1 MNKSLISII
10 LAIGV
15 MGIAGSCKK
24 ENQPRIDSSVIGHP
38 RILLLEG
45 EEQQIHD
52 LIESDEAWKKM
63 HLAILE
69 ECDSI
74 LEEPHLQ
81 RVMVGYRLLGTSRE
95 LLRRVFYLSY
105 AYRMTEDVR
114 YLLKAKAEM
123 VGVSMFTDWNP
134 SHFLDVAEM
143 TMGMAIGYDWLYADL
158 SPYNR
163 EVIMEAILTKGIN
176 PSLYSQYTW
185 WITSP
190 MNWNQVCNA
199 GMVYGALAL
208 QESYPDLANEIID
221 RAFQSI
227 PIAMEAYQ
235 PDGIYPEGYTYWGY
249 GTSFNVFF
257 LSAVEKVLGTDRGLL
272 TSTPGI
278 LESGHFL
285 KHMLTPTGG
294 SFSWSDCKT
303 GSNLNTAMFWI
314 ADRSNDPTMLWS
326 EKRFLELGDYSSFMD
341 IRTLPA
347 LMIWAKDIPLSNIEE
362 PEEKFWMGQ
371 GPNPVAMMRSSWTDP
386 GAVYL
391 GFKAGTPRVTH
402 GHMDIGSFIMEA
414 EGRRWATDLGNQNYE
429 SLESLGMNIFG
440 TNQDAERWTIFR
452 MATYSHNVLI
462 IDDQQQQVSGYAKI
476 DKYSDAEEFMYSISD
491 ISTVYNNQLKKAMRG
506 VGIKDGKF
514 TVIRDEIETLDK
526 STLVRWNMVTSAQVE
541 LENKEAILTDDGKTL
556 CLKVLGPDNIEMKT
570 WSTAPT
576 NNYDAENPG
585 TIMVGFECDV
595 PANTNQAFEVILV
608 PQSHESEA
616 AFLNITLDEW

>member
-1 MNKSLISII
+1 VRLIRII
-10 LAIGV
+10 VAITV
-15 MGIAGSCKK
+15 IGIAGSCKK
-24 ENQPRIDSSVIGHP
+24 ENQSPIDSSIVGHP
-38 RILLLEG
+38 RILLFEG
-45 EEQQIHD
+45 EEEQIHD

-74 LEEPHLQ
+74 LEKPQLQ
-81 RVMVGYRLLGTSRE
+81 RVMVGRRLLGTSRE
-95 LLRRVFYLSY
+95 LLQRVFYLSY

-158 SPYNR
+158 SLFNR
-163 EVIMEAILTKGIN
+163 EIIMEAILTKGIN
-176 PSLYSQYTW
+176 PSMYSQYTW
-185 WITSP
+185 WLTSP

-235 PDGIYPEGYTYWGY
+235 PDGVYPEGYTYWGY
-249 GTSFNVFF
+249 GTSFNVLF
-257 LSAVEKVLGTDRGLL
+257 LSAVEKVLGTDRGL

-294 SFSWSDCKT
+294 SFSWADCKT

-314 ADRSNDPTMLWS
+314 ADRSNDPSMLWS
-326 EKRFLELGDYSSFMD
+326 EKRFLELENYSSFTE

-347 LMIWAKDIPLSNIEE
+347 LMVWAKDIPLSTIQE
-362 PEEKFWMGQ
+362 PQEKFWMGQ

-386 GAVYL
+386 KAVYL
-391 GFKAGTPRVTH
+391 GFKAGTPKVTH

-414 EGRRWATDLGNQNYE
+414 DGRRWATDLGNQNYE

-440 TNQDAERWTIFR
+440 TSQNAERWTVFR

-462 IDDQQQQVSGYAKI
+462 IDDQQQRVDGYAII
-476 DKYSDAEEFMYSISD
+476 DKYSDAAEFMYSISD
-491 ISTVYNNQLKKAMRG
+491 ISTVYYGLLKKSTRG
-506 VGIKDGKF
+506 VGIKDGKY
-514 TVIRDEIETLDK
+514 TIIRDEIETLDW
-526 STLVRWNMVTSAQVE
+526 STKVRWNMVTFSDVE
-541 LENKEAILTDDGKTL
+541 LGNKEATLTDDGETL
-556 CLKVLGPDNIEMKT
+556 YLRVLGPDNLVMKT
-570 WSTAPT
+570 WSTAPA

-585 TIMVGFECDV
+585 TIMVGFECEM
-595 PANTNQAFEVILV
+595 PPSSSQAFEVILV
-608 PQSHESEA
+608 PKRVESEA